1 MHVTQKL
8 EKLEWVYSSLGC
20 DLLGVLYYFDTKGIR
35 KGYSDLMQV
44 HFTLCQ
50 ISKCLFFELLILIGE

>member
-8 EKLEWVYSSLGC
+8 EKLEWVY

-50 ISKCLFFELLILIGE
+50 ISKRLFFELLILIGE